1 MSEKKP
7 TPLIP
12 ARAHSR
18 CPVCGQISY
27 SRAGIHPQCSVR
39 QADEEHKNRIK
50 REKALAEV
58 EKTAIP
64 ASGIAPWQKC
74 CPKCNTVQHVRKT
87 VCGCGHTF
95 TVRARPPTREG
106 ERT

>member
-27 SRAGIHPQCSVR
+27 SQAGIHPQCSVR

-64 ASGIAPWQKC
+64 ASGIAPWQKS
-74 CPKCNTVQHVRKT
+74 CPKCSAVQHVRKT